1 MGQKRNNNKNNRADK
16 HQKLETIPWY
26 LCRKLDMLGRRRGHL
41 VTAFHQSDSSAAAAA
56 AGGGKNFFLYANA
69 QARRRG
75 RVFRQDRHDNK
86 GLLSVAAPLQTLDTQ
101 DGHLFSPSLKAWL
114 HPPAAQSTIFQGK
127 QTQLAA

>member
-1 MGQKRNNNKNNRADK
+1 
-16 HQKLETIPWY
+16 
-26 LCRKLDMLGRRRGHL
+26 MLGRRRGHL
-41 VTAFHQSDSSAAAAA
+41 VTAVHQSDSSAGA
-56 AGGGKNFFLYANA
+56 AGGQGKNFFLYANA

-75 RVFRQDRHDNK
+75 RVLRQDRHDNK
-86 GLLSVAAPLQTLDTQ
+86 GLLSVVAPLQTLDTQ